1 MGFGSTAK
9 KVQRLADRAEQMYS
23 RLSELTEE
31 INALRSSVRDTND
44 RVGRLEEDLATQQAL
59 LEAIAETHDIDVEAV
74 TDARD
79 EDAHGDSG
87 TEAAAGDPTDG
98 PD

>member
-1 MGFGSTAK
+1 MGFGRTAK
-9 KVQRLADRAEQMYS
+9 KLQRLGDRAEQMYS

-44 RVGRLEEDLATQQAL
+44 RVGRLEEDLANQQAL
-59 LEAIAETHDIDVEAV
+59 LEAIAQTHDIDVEAV
-74 TDARD
+74 TDARE
-79 EDAHGDSG
+79 EDAGGDEGS
-87 TEAAAGDPTDG
+87 AAAAEDPSDG

>member
-59 LEAIAETHDIDVEAV
+59 LEAIAETQDIDVEAV
-74 TDARD
+74 TDAHD
-79 EDAHGDSG
+79 EDAGGDGG
-87 TEAAAGDPTDG
+87 TESAAGDPADG